1 MLCEE
6 FPSSATDIE
15 AIQIKDL
22 ETHSKKALLDS
33 SCSLITNYRDIFS
46 QQLESQTEYN
56 LLIKIQKIEEYLT
69 EKYPDT
75 DPKYI
80 RFTDLH
86 KWIIELENFDDNP
99 DNSNEKILEAIQMN
113 WIEEEQ

>member
-1 MLCEE
+1 MSLKW
-6 FPSSATDIE
+6 TDSLDI
-15 AIQIKDL
+15 AIDL
-22 ETHSKKALLDS
+22 S
-33 SCSLITNYRDIFS
+33 
-46 QQLESQTEYN
+46 
-56 LLIKIQKIEEYLT
+56 
-69 EKYPDT
+69 EKYPDI